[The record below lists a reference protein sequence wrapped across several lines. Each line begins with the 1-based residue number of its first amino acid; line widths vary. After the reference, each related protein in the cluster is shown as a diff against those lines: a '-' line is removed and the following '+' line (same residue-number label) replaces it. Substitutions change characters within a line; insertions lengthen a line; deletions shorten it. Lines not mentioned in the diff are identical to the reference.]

1 MNKIIIFDL
10 DGTIALIDDRR
21 KLSLK
26 DDSKIDWN
34 IFFNP
39 KNIKLDQPNFPV
51 IETLNSL
58 KEKGFK
64 IFILSGRLD
73 TTKDATLKWLKEN
86 AVEFDQLKMRENTP
100 KEKYVSDVELKQKWL
115 NEIGKENVLCVF
127 DDRTKLVEMWRE
139 NGLTCFQVADGN
151 F

>member
-10 DGTIALIDDRR
+10 DGTLALIDERR
-21 KLSLK
+21 KISTK
-26 DDSKIDWN
+26 KNKKIDWDV
-34 IFFNP
+34 FFNP
-39 KNIKLDQPNFPV
+39 KNIQLDQPNFPV

-73 TTKDATLKWLKEN
+73 TTKEATLNWLNNN
-86 AVEFDQLKMRENTP
+86 AVKFDKLQMRENTP
-100 KEKYVSDVELKQKWL
+100 QSKYISDVELKQNWL
-115 NEIGKENVLCVF
+115 SEIGKENVLCVF
-127 DDRTKLVEMWRE
+127 DDRDKLVDMWRK
-139 NGLTCFQVADGN
+139 NGLVCFQVANGD

>member
-1 MNKIIIFDL
+1 MKDIVIFDL
-10 DGTIALIDDRR
+10 DGTIALIDERISIST
-21 KLSLK
+21 KPN
-26 DDSKIDWN
+26 SKIDWN

-39 KNIKLDQPNFPV
+39 INIQLDQPNFPV

-58 KEKGFK
+58 KEMGFK

-86 AVEFDQLKMRENTP
+86 AVEFDQLKMRKNTP
-100 KEKYVSDVELKQKWL
+100 KEKYISDVELKQKWL
-115 NEIGKENVLCVF
+115 NKIGKENVLCVF

-139 NGLTCFQVADGN
+139 NGLACFQVADGN

>member
-1 MNKIIIFDL
+1 MKNIVIFDL
-10 DGTIALIDDRR
+10 DGTIALIDKRR
-21 KLSLK
+21 NLSLK
-26 DDSKIDWN
+26 DNSKIDWN

-51 IETLNSL
+51 IEILNSL

-100 KEKYVSDVELKQKWL
+100 KEKYISDVELKQKWL
-115 NEIGKENVLCVF
+115 NEIDKENILCVF

-139 NGLTCFQVADGN
+139 NGLSCFQVADGN

>member
-1 MNKIIIFDL
+1 MNNIIIFDL
-10 DGTIALIDDRR
+10 DGTIALIDERR
-21 KLSLK
+21 KLSLRNN
-26 DDSKIDWN
+26 SKIDWDT
-34 IFFNP
+34 FFNP
-39 KNIKLDQPNFPV
+39 KNIQLDQPNIPV

-73 TTKDATLKWLKEN
+73 TTKESTLKWLKEN
-86 AVEFDQLKMRENTP
+86 SVHFDQLKMRENTP
-100 KEKYVSDVELKQKWL
+100 KGKYVSDVELKQKWL

-127 DDRTKLVEMWRE
+127 DDRTKLVEMWRK
-139 NGLTCFQVADGN
+139 NGLTCFQVADGD